1 MYGLNKNWVE
11 SLSWT
16 HYATAFLAI
25 EVGVINEW
33 LKAFATVIASVL
45 AIYTIIYKHME
56 IVKMRDKFYKNNK
69 K

>member
-1 MYGLNKNWVE
+1 MYGLNKNWIE
-11 SLSWT
+11 SLGWT